1 MFRALFVIAL
11 LATYALQK
19 QKQELEE
26 ERKKNVTLQKTVDS
40 LKEETVTLQRTVDD
54 LKMENDRVW
63 RKVFEH
69 EDVIYFD
76 KMKNANKKI

>member
-11 LATYALQK
+11 VATYALQK

-26 ERKKNVTLQKTVDS
+26 EHKKNVTLQKTVDR

-54 LKMENDRVW
+54 LQMENDRVW
-63 RKVFEH
+63 RKVFERD
-69 EDVIYFD
+69 DVIHYNR
-76 KMKNANKKI
+76 MKDFY

>member
-11 LATYALQK
+11 VATYALQK

-26 ERKKNVTLQKTVDS
+26 ERKKNVTLQKTVDR

-54 LKMENDRVW
+54 LQMENDRVW
-63 RKVFEH
+63 RKVFELD
-69 EDVIYFD
+69 DVIHD
-76 KMKNANKKI
+76 NRMKDFY